1 MRHICNMQSIAFEK
15 LCQQVSTLKQ
25 QAIKFDNAK
34 LLTKN
39 RYMQAQP
46 SLFDRRV
53 FSTKSLNLADYVIE
67 IEDEIAKLP
76 PAEHRHAYNYALERI
91 GNQVEAVFIVIKSTP
106 IWAKENKNT
115 FKPRNK
121 AKVFQQTAKKIM
133 QPIHEL
139 YDELKQNHEFERR
152 LVLMIE
158 ERKLKMQNVGP
169 AKASEL
175 NLEILTLHGRL
186 GRCRKA
192 ISATEEKIQLVEK
205 KQLR

>member
-1 MRHICNMQSIAFEK
+1 MRRICNMQSAAFDK
-15 LCQQVSTLKQ
+15 LCQQVATLKQ
-25 QAIKFDNAK
+25 QAIQFDNAK

-46 SLFDRRV
+46 SLFDRQV
-53 FSTKSLNLADYVIE
+53 FSTKSMSLVDYVTE
-67 IEDEIAKLP
+67 IEDEVSNLP
-76 PAEHRHAYNYALERI
+76 PPDHRHAYNYALERI
-91 GNQVEAVFIVIKSTP
+91 GNQVQAVFNVIKSTP

-121 AKVFQQTAKKIM
+121 PKVYQQAVKKIM
-133 QPIHEL
+133 QPVHEL

-158 ERKLKMQNVGP
+158 ERKLQMQNAGP
-169 AKASEL
+169 AKAKEL
-175 NLEILTLHGRL
+175 NLEILTIHGRL

-192 ISATEEKIQLVEK
+192 ISATEEKIQAVEK
-205 KQLR
+205 QQLR

>member
-1 MRHICNMQSIAFEK
+1 MRHIFNMQSVAFEK
-15 LCQQVSTLKQ
+15 LCHQINLLKQ

-53 FSTKSLNLADYVIE
+53 FSTKSLNLVDYVIE
-67 IEDEIAKLP
+67 IEDEIDRLP
-76 PAEHRHAYNYALERI
+76 PPKHRHAYNYALERI
-91 GNQVEAVFIVIKSTP
+91 GNQVEAVFNVIKSTP

-115 FKPRNK
+115 FKSRSKP
-121 AKVFQQTAKKIM
+121 KVLQQAAKKIM

-152 LVLMIE
+152 LVLMID

-192 ISATEEKIQLVEK
+192 ISATEEKIQQVEK
-205 KQLR
+205 QQLR